1 MMFWVIVDVDI
12 QTKTSLMIHTAQ
24 YLRNVNILRIEQ
36 NIRENLHCA
45 LFYCHTDHTNY
56 LLFCAGLGG
65 NLAVNT
71 AAVKVLRTISF
82 LGGNSLLSSST

>member
-1 MMFWVIVDVDI
+1 MN
-12 QTKTSLMIHTAQ
+12 TAAVKMNRINNSGKLAL
-24 YLRNVNILRIEQ
+24 YSIL
-36 NIRENLHCA
+36 LS
-45 LFYCHTDHTNY
+45 YTDHTNY

-82 LGGNSLLSSST
+82 LGGNSLLSSRT